1 MEDGKEVIGIQNE
14 KIMGVYKQNSINKV
28 KRGANR
34 ASYDQGTVHK
44 VLDAAFLCH
53 LAYVWEGR
61 PIVIPTAYG
70 REGETIY
77 LHGAV
82 ANRMIKGLI
91 DAEQASLTVTHLD
104 GLVLARSG
112 FHHSANYRSVSVFGK
127 VKKLEESADKIH
139 ALKVIM
145 DHMLPGRW
153 EECREP
159 SVKELKGTLVI
170 AIEIEYAAAK
180 IREGGPIDDEED
192 YSSPYWAGLLPI
204 VQHNLEAIPDE
215 LMQNPIPT
223 PASVINYLKKTHA

>member
-1 MEDGKEVIGIQNE
+1 MGTYEQNAL
-14 KIMGVYKQNSINKV
+14 NKV

-34 ASYDQGTVHK
+34 ASYDHSTVHEI
-44 VLDAAFLCH
+44 LDAAFLCH

-70 REGETIY
+70 REGEILY
-77 LHGAV
+77 VHGAV

-91 DAEQASLTVTHLD
+91 EVEQASLTVTHLD

-127 VKKLEESADKIH
+127 VKKLEEPADKTH

-159 SVKELKGTLVI
+159 NVKEMKGTLVA
-170 AIEIEYAAAK
+170 AIEIEFATAK
-180 IREGGPIDDEED
+180 VRAGGPIDDDED
-192 YSSPYWAGLLPI
+192 YDSPYWAGQIPMSLQSHPAISDKLLRS
-204 VQHNLEAIPDE
+204 
-215 LMQNPIPT
+215 PIPI
-223 PASVINYLKKTHA
+223 PKSVIDHLKR

>member
-1 MEDGKEVIGIQNE
+1 MKSYEQNT
-14 KIMGVYKQNSINKV
+14 YNKV

-34 ASYDQGTVHK
+34 AAYDHETVYQI
-44 VLDAAFLCH
+44 LDDAFLCH

-77 LHGAV
+77 IHGAV

-91 DAEQASLTVTHLD
+91 DAGKASMTVTHLD

-112 FHHSANYRSVSVFGK
+112 FHHSANYRSVAVFGK
-127 VKKLEESADKIH
+127 VKKMESPEEKTH

-159 SVKELKGTLVI
+159 SDKELKGTLVA
-170 AIEIEYAAAK
+170 AIEIEFASAK
-180 IREGGPIDDEED
+180 IRAGGPIDDKED
-192 YSSPYWAGLLPI
+192 YSSPYWAGQIPI
-204 VQHNLEAIPDE
+204 SLESHAAISDE
-215 LMQNPIPT
+215 LLQKPIPI
-223 PASVINYLKKTHA
+223 PNSVINHLKH